1 MGAQVAL
8 QGDMPVET
16 FFPKGR
22 ERLELGSSGWSR
34 VFGINAV
41 GGPPHGYV
49 ADEGAA
55 RVDSRR
61 RTDWLGVS
69 LEGVVLDLVDEV
81 YDQLGSLCQ
90 AGPHTRSAWR
100 LVECLGARAA
110 DLGR

>member
-1 MGAQVAL
+1 MSPMRAL
-8 QGDMPVET
+8 
-16 FFPKGR
+16 
-22 ERLELGSSGWSR
+22 LGW
-34 VFGINAV
+34 I
-41 GGPPHGYV
+41 P
-49 ADEGAA
+49 EG
-55 RVDSRR
+55 VQI
-61 RTDWLGVS
+61 GCVS